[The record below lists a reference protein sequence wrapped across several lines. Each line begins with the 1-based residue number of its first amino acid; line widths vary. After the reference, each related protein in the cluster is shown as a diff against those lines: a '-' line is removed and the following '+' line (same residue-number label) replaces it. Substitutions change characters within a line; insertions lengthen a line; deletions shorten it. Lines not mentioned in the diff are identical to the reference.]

1 MWRRQSPFVTVPDA
15 AGRKLMMATTTAVL
29 DKLHGSRADAAAT
42 QYHRSVYK
50 RARSSI
56 STRGCRPNPV
66 FYRIAA
72 SMNDSY
78 GFFSATPC
86 TVLLF

>member
-1 MWRRQSPFVTVPDA
+1 MWRRQSPLVTVPDA

-50 RARSSI
+50 RARSSK
-56 STRGCRPNPV
+56 
-66 FYRIAA
+66 
-72 SMNDSY
+72 
-78 GFFSATPC
+78 
-86 TVLLF
+86 